1 MSIPVQA
8 RMAGD
13 TQTQRLMASLK
24 VQAGD
29 SPHPAMLALARRSR
43 GTRGR
48 NRRLA
53 EFLRIERG
61 RLA

>member
-1 MSIPVQA
+1 MSIPVQT

-29 SPHPAMLALARRSR
+29 RPHPAMLALARQSR

-48 NRRLA
+48 NRRLT